1 MSEINKD
8 VFLKHTENTE
18 IHEKID
24 TINEQEDEY
33 RTSQF
38 KMLRLINNALSQKV
52 SRYDKCDSD
61 DDECAYDD
69 DNMSLISYDSIEF
82 SFDENE

>member
-1 MSEINKD
+1 MSEIDKD

-24 TINEQEDEY
+24 TINEEEDEY

-52 SRYDKCDSD
+52 SRYDKCYSD

-69 DNMSLISYDSIEF
+69 DNMSLISYDSI
-82 SFDENE
+82 